1 MTVKVSKALALSA
14 IALGTAFILSGCAM
28 KTMKAYG
35 ECSGKQTGGGECKI
49 GMEVIWEGDGGGKK
63 SIYNSLLSTLDV
75 LPDAASFELDTSG
88 STIPYPSNGSV
99 VLRVKNSSTG
109 AISAS
114 QTFAW
119 IRTGTVIRVADP
131 AAVNAWIY
139 SNVGSGDSLSYDL
152 APFHSAYGNGL
163 QVIAGQAKQEGITK
177 ASYYL
182 EFEGREC
189 VNHPS
194 PHLCMEM

>member
-1 MTVKVSKALALSA
+1 MRMNSKSILAAST
-14 IALGTAFILSGCAM
+14 IALGSALLFTGCHLQSVR
-28 KTMKAYG
+28 AYG
-35 ECSGKQTGGGECKI
+35 ECSGKQAGGGECKA

-63 SIYNSLLSTLDV
+63 SIYNSLLSSLSV
-75 LPDAASFELDTSG
+75 LPDAATFELDTSG
-88 STIPYPSNGSV
+88 STIPYPATGNA
-99 VLRVKNSSTG
+99 VLRVKNVATG

-114 QTFAW
+114 QTFSW
-119 IRTGTVIRVADP
+119 VRTGTVIRVADP
-131 AAVNAWIY
+131 NVVNAWIY
-139 SNVGSGDSLSYDL
+139 ANVGNGDALSYDL
-152 APFHSAYGNGL
+152 LPFHSAYGNGP

-182 EFEGREC
+182 EFEGRDC